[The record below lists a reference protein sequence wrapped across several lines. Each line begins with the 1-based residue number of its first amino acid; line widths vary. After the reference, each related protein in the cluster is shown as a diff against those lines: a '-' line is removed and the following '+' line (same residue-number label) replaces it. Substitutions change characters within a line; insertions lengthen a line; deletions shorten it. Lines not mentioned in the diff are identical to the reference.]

1 MNLIRQL
8 EKIHDLGYARPGN
21 PLSGGYFRL
30 SHPGIVIQFSPPRL
44 RQHKRMDARFRYF
57 GFVLIG
63 RGEAFKNVGRERDWM
78 ENKRLVTP
86 TGKGYSNGQT
96 ELPESSGFARA
107 SGAIRSGF
115 RPRRKP
121 DRMAPSLSRD
131 QKCLSTFTS
140 SASATISFTWDPP
153 RISPAASPNTNPG
166 QAAKP
171 PPSPVPSNSSI
182 PNPILTT
189 PPPFAAS
196 CSSSAGPAPKNL
208 PSFRAIWRI

>member
-1 MNLIRQL
+1 MNFKRSRRCQQASLNLIRQL

-30 SHPGIVIQFSPPRL
+30 SQPGIVIQFSPPRL

-96 ELPESSGFARA
+96 ELPESSGFTRA
-107 SGAIRSGF
+107 SGATSIWSKSELFQRIRIWFTLSNF
-115 RPRRKP
+115 RKLAIFKYPKKFESYP
-121 DRMAPSLSRD
+121 GVD
-131 QKCLSTFTS
+131 
-140 SASATISFTWDPP
+140 WDP
-153 RISPAASPNTNPG
+153 NFLVHM
-166 QAAKP
+166 AKR
-171 PPSPVPSNSSI
+171 SI
-182 PNPILTT
+182 RTH
-189 PPPFAAS
+189 A
-196 CSSSAGPAPKNL
+196 
-208 PSFRAIWRI
+208 RR

>member
-1 MNLIRQL
+1 LNLIRQL

-107 SGAIRSGF
+107 SGAIRLGL
-115 RPRRKP
+115 RPRSWRAILPKAESNGP
-121 DRMAPSLSRD
+121 EQAPARRRTNSLSVMPCFVYILRLRID
-131 QKCLSTFTS
+131 FDKQLFRRCRFKRVNLVPFRRPAGLSGH
-140 SASATISFTWDPP
+140 A
-153 RISPAASPNTNPG
+153 
-166 QAAKP
+166 QALIKTGG
-171 PPSPVPSNSSI
+171 S
-182 PNPILTT
+182 
-189 PPPFAAS
+189 
-196 CSSSAGPAPKNL
+196 
-208 PSFRAIWRI
+208 RE